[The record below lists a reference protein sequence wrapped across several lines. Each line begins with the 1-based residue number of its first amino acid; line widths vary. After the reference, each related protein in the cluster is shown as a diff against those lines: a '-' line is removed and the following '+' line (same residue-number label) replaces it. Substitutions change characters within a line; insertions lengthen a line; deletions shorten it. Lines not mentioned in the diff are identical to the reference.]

1 MTGKKPSS
9 RNGRLRESSA
19 GADGGHAAFLPVSR
33 GDMESRG
40 WGELDFLFV
49 SGDAYVDHP
58 SFAAA
63 LICRLLE
70 HEGYRVGIAA
80 QPDWRGDDD
89 FTAMG
94 RPRLGVLVGAGNLDS
109 MLGKL
114 TASKKV
120 RSTDAYSPGGRRGL
134 RPDRATLVYCQRI
147 RRLWGDIPLIVG
159 GVEASLRRFVHYDY
173 WSDALRRSIL
183 IDSQADLLVYGMG
196 ERQILEIAGALS
208 DGVPVDAIRNVKGT
222 CYAAGPDGLPEA
234 FVELPSWKEISA
246 SRSCFAE
253 AYRISSLEQDPIKG
267 RPLVQRHEKKALV
280 QLPPALP
287 LTEKEMDAV
296 YDLPYRRTWHPMYD
310 ADGGVPALAEVQFS
324 VTSHRGCFGSCSF
337 CAIHAHQGRI
347 IQARSHTSILRE
359 VRLLTRLPGFKG
371 YIHDIGGPTA
381 NFRHPSCSHQATR
394 GACRGRECLFP
405 TPCRN
410 LDASH
415 ADYLELLRKCRA
427 VPGVKKVFVRSGL
440 RYDYLLLAGADG
452 RRFLEEL
459 CEHHVSGQLKVAPE
473 HASPTVLRYMR
484 KGDAGEYRKFM
495 ALYEAVNRRLGKR
508 QYLVPYFMTSH
519 PGSGLPEA
527 VELAEFAAELD
538 FCPEQAQDF
547 IPTPGSLATCM
558 YYTGMD
564 PFTREPVFVPRSA
577 GERRDQRALLQHRMP
592 QNRERVLEALRKAGR
607 MDCVKTL
614 FPDGTM
620 GKAARGPRQERPKRG
635 EAAPARRRPR
645 RRRSGDSQPPF

>member
-1 MTGKKPSS
+1 
-9 RNGRLRESSA
+9 
-19 GADGGHAAFLPVSR
+19 
-33 GDMESRG
+33 
-40 WGELDFLFV
+40 
-49 SGDAYVDHP
+49 
-58 SFAAA
+58 
-63 LICRLLE
+63 
-70 HEGYRVGIAA
+70 
-80 QPDWRGDDD
+80 
-89 FTAMG
+89 
-94 RPRLGVLVGAGNLDS
+94 

-267 RPLVQRHEKKALV
+267 RPLIQHHEKKALV

-287 LTEKEMDAV
+287 LSEKEMDAV

-371 YIHDIGGPTA
+371 YIHDIGG
-381 NFRHPSCSHQATR
+381 
-394 GACRGRECLFP
+394 
-405 TPCRN
+405 
-410 LDASH
+410 
-415 ADYLELLRKCRA
+415 
-427 VPGVKKVFVRSGL
+427 
-440 RYDYLLLAGADG
+440 
-452 RRFLEEL
+452 
-459 CEHHVSGQLKVAPE
+459 
-473 HASPTVLRYMR
+473 
-484 KGDAGEYRKFM
+484 
-495 ALYEAVNRRLGKR
+495 
-508 QYLVPYFMTSH
+508 
-519 PGSGLPEA
+519 
-527 VELAEFAAELD
+527 
-538 FCPEQAQDF
+538 
-547 IPTPGSLATCM
+547 
-558 YYTGMD
+558 
-564 PFTREPVFVPRSA
+564 
-577 GERRDQRALLQHRMP
+577 
-592 QNRERVLEALRKAGR
+592 
-607 MDCVKTL
+607 
-614 FPDGTM
+614 
-620 GKAARGPRQERPKRG
+620 
-635 EAAPARRRPR
+635 RRRTFGIPR
-645 RRRSGDSQPPF
+645 ASIR